1 MGVQKIS
8 SVRSA
13 RKLHVVAY
21 VRVSTFL
28 DCQDESYEQQTL
40 YYEGFIRSHSD
51 WEFAGVYGDRVSGTH
66 SENRLEF
73 QRMIQ
78 DALAMKIDLIY
89 CKSVS
94 RWARNA
100 VEALESVKYLTGN
113 KINIVFEQEGIDT
126 RDPSVLFQLSL
137 ASSIAQSESESISEN
152 MKWLYR
158 NRAERGIYKPQRN
171 KHFGYN
177 TDDHTFVP
185 DRNAEYVRLMFKRFA
200 VGATTGEIEEELKDL
215 GVTDKGKPITQT
227 RIRSILNNEVYVGDK
242 EFGKKPQRN
251 VITGKPDEVQVKKY
265 FTNHHEAIIDRET
278 WDAVQAR
285 LGKEKLVRKRENEK
299 RHRMLNILRV
309 DPEVPPRRLCKMAGV
324 ERTVAANF
332 ISNLRK
338 KRKLIRDA
346 DGCWML
352 DEKMV

>member
-1 MGVQKIS
+1 M
-8 SVRSA
+8 
-13 RKLHVVAY
+13 
-21 VRVSTFL
+21 T
-28 DCQDESYEQQTL
+28 TL
-40 YYEGFIRSHSD
+40 Y
-51 WEFAGVYGDRVSGTH
+51 
-66 SENRLEF
+66 
-73 QRMIQ
+73 
-78 DALAMKIDLIY
+78 
-89 CKSVS
+89 
-94 RWARNA
+94 
-100 VEALESVKYLTGN
+100 
-113 KINIVFEQEGIDT
+113 

-177 TDDHTFVP
+177 TDDRTFVP
-185 DRNAEYVRLMFKRFA
+185 DENARYVRLMFERFA
-200 VGATTGEIEEELKDL
+200 AGAQLGEIEEELKDL
-215 GVTDKGKPITQT
+215 GVTDKGNPITQI

-265 FTNHHEAIIDRET
+265 FTNHHEAIIDRGT

-285 LGKEKLVRKRENEK
+285 LGKEKLVRERAKEK
-299 RHRMLNILRV
+299 RSRMLNILRA
-309 DPEVPPRRLCKMAGV
+309 DPEIPPRRLCKMVGV

-338 KRKLIRDA
+338 KGALIRDA
-346 DGCWML
+346 DGSWML
-352 DEKMV
+352 DEKLV

>member
-8 SVRSA
+8 SVRNT
-13 RKLHVVAY
+13 RKLHVAAY

-28 DCQDESYEQQTL
+28 DCQDESYEQQAL
-40 YYEGFIRSHSD
+40 YYEGFIRSHPD
-51 WEFAGVYGDRVSGTH
+51 WEFAGVYGDRISGTH
-66 SENRLEF
+66 SDNRPEF

-78 DALAMKIDLIY
+78 DAIDMKIDLIY

-113 KINIVFEQEGIDT
+113 KVNIVFEQERIDT
-126 RDPSVLFQLSL
+126 REPGVLFQLGL

-158 NRAERGIYKPQRN
+158 NRAERGIYKPSKD

-185 DRNAEYVRLMFKRFA
+185 DGNAQYVRLMFERFA
-200 VGATTGEIEEELKDL
+200 AGATLGEIEEELKDL
-215 GVTDKGKPITQT
+215 GVPFTQH
-227 RIRSILNNEVYVGDK
+227 RIRGILKNEVYAGDK
-242 EFGKKPQRN
+242 EFGKIPQRN

-265 FTNHHEAIIDRET
+265 FTNHHEAIVDRET

-285 LGKEKLVRKRENEK
+285 LRKEKLVRERAKEK
-299 RHRMLNILRV
+299 RHQMLEILRS
-309 DPEVPPRRLCKMAGV
+309 DPELPPRRLCRMVGV
-324 ERTVAANF
+324 ERTVAANY
-332 ISNLRK
+332 INSLRK
-338 KRKLIRDA
+338 RGVLTRDK
-346 DGCWML
+346 DGVWRVL
-352 DEKMV
+352 